1 MLCKARHYIIRSCTV
16 AACGGLFRPTI
27 TAFIVGHAISTAGKN
42 TPTPGTGTRK
52 RRVFACD
59 HYCAQS
65 SCFACHWA
73 YQLWWRD
80 LSLFCASRDRYNFAQ
95 VLHITVVVLSCFFF
109 LIFCN
114 VRSNTN
120 IMWLFVVLV
129 CPCGDM
135 QVSPMVVAQL

>member
-1 MLCKARHYIIRSCTV
+1 M
-16 AACGGLFRPTI
+16 AACGGYFRLLM
-27 TAFIVGHAISTAGKN
+27 TAFMGGHAISTTGKN
-42 TPTPGTGTRK
+42 TPTPGSGTRI

-73 YQLWWRD
+73 CQLWWRD
-80 LSLFCASRDRYNFAQ
+80 LCLFRASRHRYKFAQ
-95 VLHITVVVLSCFFF
+95 VLHITVVVFVLFFVFVFFF
-109 LIFCN
+109 
-114 VRSNTN
+114 RSNTN
-120 IMWLFVVLV
+120 ITWLFVVLV